1 MSKLF
6 YAVLANSLVASTINT
21 FVWFAVTFWVYL
33 QTKSVIATSVMAG
46 IFLVTVAVS
55 GYLLGSIVDR
65 YKKKTAMMLSSIIS
79 FVLYAAAGIVYV
91 STPPDVFTDPSSPI
105 LWLFVVLTLAG
116 AIAGNL
122 RGIALL
128 TLVTILIPEE
138 QRDRAN
144 GLVGSANG
152 VSFLV
157 ASTLSGLAVG
167 FLGVFWMLISALAL
181 ALLTIL
187 HLWTISIPEKE
198 VVRSEGQTSSID
210 IRGSIRAIQLVPGL
224 FGLILFHSFNNFLGG
239 VFFSLMDAYGL
250 LLVSVQV
257 WGALWGVL
265 SLGFI
270 VGGLV
275 VARKGLG
282 ENPLRMLFL
291 GNIVM
296 WTICIFFPIQASI
309 VLLAI
314 GMFIYLC
321 LIPAVE
327 AAEQT
332 ILQKVISPER
342 QGRVFGF
349 AQSVEQAA
357 SPITAFIIGPIA
369 QLIFIPF
376 MTTGA
381 GVELIGDWF
390 GTGTDRGI
398 ALVFIVAGAIG
409 LIVTLLAMRSY
420 SYKALSVHYQKQQ
433 ALPVQ
438 GEISMAKNIVFNE
451 SESDLPAG
459 LAKPAQ
465 RALAAAGYSRL
476 EQFTKLCEADVLKL
490 HGMGPKALE
499 MIRHA
504 LAAKGLSFADCS

>member
-1 MSKLF
+1 MMPKLF
-6 YAVLANSLVASTINT
+6 YAVLGNTVVASVVNT

-33 QTKSVIATSVMAG
+33 ETKSVIATSVMAG
-46 IFLVTVAVS
+46 VFLVTTALS
-55 GYLLGSIVDR
+55 GYLLGAIVDR
-65 YKKKTAMMLSSIIS
+65 YKKKAAMMLSSIIS
-79 FVLYAAAGIVYV
+79 LFLYAAAWIIYV
-91 STPPDVFTDPSSPI
+91 STPPEAFADPSSPI
-105 LWLFVVLTLAG
+105 LWVFVVLALAG

-157 ASTLSGLAVG
+157 ASTLSGLAIG
-167 FLGVFWMLISALAL
+167 FLGVSWMLIGALVL
-181 ALLTIL
+181 TLLTIV
-187 HLWTISIPEKE
+187 HLWTIAIPEKD
-198 VVRSEGQTSSID
+198 VVRSESQTSSID

-250 LLVSVQV
+250 LLVSVQA

-270 VGGLV
+270 IGGLI

-282 ENPLRMLFL
+282 ENPLRMLLL
-291 GNIVM
+291 GNVAM
-296 WTICIFFPIQASI
+296 WTITLLFPLRASI
-309 VLLAI
+309 VPLAV

-321 LIPAVE
+321 LIPVVE

-332 ILQKVISPER
+332 VLQKVIEPER
-342 QGRVFGF
+342 QGRIFGF

-357 SPITAFIIGPIA
+357 SPITAFMIGPVA

-398 ALVFIVAGAIG
+398 ALLFILAGAIG
-409 LIVTLLAMRSY
+409 LVVTLLALRSY
-420 SYKALSVHYQKQQ
+420 SYKTLSVSYLQQ
-433 ALPVQ
+433 EALP
-438 GEISMAKNIVFNE
+438 A
-451 SESDLPAG
+451 
-459 LAKPAQ
+459 
-465 RALAAAGYSRL
+465 
-476 EQFTKLCEADVLKL
+476 
-490 HGMGPKALE
+490 
-499 MIRHA
+499 
-504 LAAKGLSFADCS
+504 